1 MLLELTV
8 FLPYLSDMFPQRE
21 ELIIIPMNT
30 ACIKKKEKKTEKNQV
45 PVRLQPKV
53 VRHSMHI
60 LLYTVLK
67 LSVVF
72 GFGWATKMWMF
83 SVFSKWTLISLF
95 EWYSVFHS
103 DSK

>member
-30 ACIKKKEKKTEKNQV
+30 ACIKKKERKKKNPEKNQV

-72 GFGWATKMWMF
+72 GFG
-83 SVFSKWTLISLF
+83 
-95 EWYSVFHS
+95 
-103 DSK
+103 

>member
-30 ACIKKKEKKTEKNQV
+30 ACIKKKERKKKTEKNQV

-72 GFGWATKMWMF
+72 GFG
-83 SVFSKWTLISLF
+83 
-95 EWYSVFHS
+95 
-103 DSK
+103 

>member
-30 ACIKKKEKKTEKNQV
+30 ACIKKKEKKPEKNQV

-67 LSVVF
+67 LLVVF
-72 GFGWATKMWMF
+72 GFG
-83 SVFSKWTLISLF
+83 
-95 EWYSVFHS
+95 
-103 DSK
+103 

>member
-30 ACIKKKEKKTEKNQV
+30 ACIKKKERKKKKKPEKNQV

-72 GFGWATKMWMF
+72 GF
-83 SVFSKWTLISLF
+83 V
-95 EWYSVFHS
+95 
-103 DSK
+103 

>member
-30 ACIKKKEKKTEKNQV
+30 ACIKKKEKEKNQV

-67 LSVVF
+67 LLVVF
-72 GFGWATKMWMF
+72 GFG
-83 SVFSKWTLISLF
+83 
-95 EWYSVFHS
+95 
-103 DSK
+103 